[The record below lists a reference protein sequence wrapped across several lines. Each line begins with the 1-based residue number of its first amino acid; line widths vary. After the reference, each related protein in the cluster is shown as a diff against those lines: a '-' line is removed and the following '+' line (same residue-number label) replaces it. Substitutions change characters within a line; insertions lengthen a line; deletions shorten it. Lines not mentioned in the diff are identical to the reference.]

1 MIEAIQ
7 FASFSEFIDMGGYGF
22 NVWSVYFLFAI
33 FVFMNLFSP
42 LRKRKRI
49 MRDLERRVLLSQR
62 DSVSEATRD
71 SKERVESDEA
81 NALSNSGT
89 VGEPS

>member
-7 FASFSEFIDMGGYGF
+7 FANFSEFIDMGGYGF

-49 MRDLERRVLLSQR
+49 MKDLERRVILSQR
-62 DSVSEATRD
+62 DSGGVSEDR
-71 SKERVESDEA
+71 EGSDEA
-81 NALSNSGT
+81 DALSNSGT